1 MVRIYPIMGYGIS
14 SNVYVVADEKVAVI
28 DSGIHELSADTI
40 EAISELGL
48 EPDYLILTHRHVDHI
63 GGALSLKEYF
73 SLKVFAGEKDLD
85 AIKRGDEMSTGA
97 RDFGLKVFPIDGYP
111 LKEGDVINLG
121 AYRLKVLETPGHTIG
136 SISLYGDGGELF
148 SGDTVFA
155 DGGIGRWDLPT
166 SDFQRLKESIERL
179 SKLDVRSLYPGHGR
193 YIEGDG
199 ARHVMM
205 AVNSILYY

>member
-40 EAISELGL
+40 EAIMELGV

-63 GGALSLKEYF
+63 GGALPLKEYF
-73 SLKVFAGEKDLD
+73 SLRVFAGEKDLD

-166 SDFQRLKESIERL
+166 GDFQRLKESIERL